1 MPIWIV
7 SCQILQAS
15 PCLRFNKEGSL
26 LAVTTNDNGIKSLE
40 NFDGV
45 RLLCMLENRVFEGT
59 RIPPEVVS
67 TKVLCC
73 PHLEL
78 NTCVPKLRHLTTIVL
93 FVGSNNKCHGYYG
106 KHGYS
111 TSCSDRMVRKG
122 SSCCINFYY
131 RESHST

>member
-15 PCLRFNKEGSL
+15 PRLHFNKEGSL
-26 LAVTTNDNGIKSLE
+26 LAVTTNDNGIKILA
-40 NFDGV
+40 NVDGV
-45 RLLCMLENRVFEGT
+45 RLLRMLENRVFEGT

-67 TKVLCC
+67 AKVLCC
-73 PHLEL
+73 PHFKL
-78 NTCVPKLRHLTTIVL
+78 NTCVPKLLHLTTIVL
-93 FVGSNNKCHGYYG
+93 FVGSNNKCHGCYG
-106 KHGYS
+106 KHGCS
-111 TSCSDRMVRKG
+111 TSCSNRTVRKG